1 MKTNKNRNIDLKK
14 NLDEKKKLI
23 EGLKKLIVLDNKMNE
38 KYLEFK
44 KIQESWFKIGPVP
57 RVNDGIIWN
66 NFQHHV
72 KNFYDYLHLN
82 RKFKEIDIEY
92 NLREKESLIK
102 QAKELI
108 KSEDKQ
114 KAYKY
119 FERLNKKWKYEI
131 GPIKK
136 ENDKDLNK
144 KFSEIGE
151 YIYSNKKE
159 FDTNKDSI
167 LKNNLIKK
175 EDLLVEMEKLINQKS
190 NTTKEWQ
197 KKIKEFENIKRV
209 LETTGPIP
217 SNKKN
222 EFWKKYKEKIKN
234 YYFSKN
240 LFYKNLKKIYK
251 ENILKQDELISKAK
265 KLKENIDLEKSKNE
279 IINLQ
284 KKWKNINPVPYKVN
298 EKNWQQFKTLCN
310 YFFSKMD
317 EDKLNKIKEIKE
329 NQESQI
335 KFLKNMKVENPKLNT
350 DDLLKQWADL
360 GLKSQEIDLKFEES
374 ILKIFK
380 SNGLNIEDSKTKL
393 FETKI
398 QTMNDNDKNKKIIS
412 LNKEQ
417 ELLKKQVSTLE
428 NNLSFFNEK
437 SKENKLLNKVYN
449 DIEKNKK
456 RIDKINLQK
465 KLLKT

>member
-465 KLLKT
+465 KLLRT

>member
-222 EFWKKYKEKIKN
+222 EFWKKYKERIKN

-360 GLKSQEIDLKFEES
+360 GLKSKEIDLKFEES

-465 KLLKT
+465 KLLRT

>member
-1 MKTNKNRNIDLKK
+1 MKTDKNRNIILKK

-23 EGLKKLIVLDNKMNE
+23 ESLKKLIVLDNKMSE

-44 KIQESWFKIGPVP
+44 TIQESWFKIGPVP
-57 RVNDGIIWN
+57 RTNDGIIWN

-92 NLREKESLIK
+92 NLKEKGSLIK
-102 QAKELI
+102 QASELTKI
-108 KSEDKQ
+108 EDKQ

-136 ENDKDLNK
+136 ENDKDLDK

-151 YIYSNKKE
+151 HIHSNKKE
-159 FDTNKDSI
+159 FDKNKDSI
-167 LKNNLIKK
+167 LKDNLKKK
-175 EDLLVEMEKLINQKS
+175 EGLLIEMEKLISHKS
-190 NTTKEWQ
+190 STTKEWQ
-197 KKIKEFENIKRV
+197 EKIKEFEDIKRI

-234 YYFSKN
+234 YYFLKN
-240 LFYKNLKKIYK
+240 FFYKNLKKLYK
-251 ENILKQDELISKAK
+251 ENICKQEELITKAK
-265 KLKENIDLEKSKNE
+265 NLKENRDLEKSKKE

-284 KKWKNINPVPYKVN
+284 KNWKNINPVPYKIN

-310 YFFSKMD
+310 YFFNKMD
-317 EDKLNKIKEIKE
+317 EDKLNKIKETQK
-329 NQESQI
+329 NLESQI
-335 KFLKNMKVENPKLNT
+335 KFLKKITVKNSDLNT
-350 DDLLKQWADL
+350 DDLFKQWADL
-360 GLKSQEIDLKFEES
+360 GLKSREIELKFEET

-380 SNGLNIEDSKTKL
+380 SNGLNIEDSKIKL

-398 QTMNDNDKNKKIIS
+398 QTMDDNEKNKKIII

-417 ELLKKQVSTLE
+417 ELLKKEMSTLE
-428 NNLSFFNEK
+428 NNLSFFDEK
-437 SKENKLLNKVYN
+437 SKENKLLNKVYS

-456 RIDKINLQK
+456 RIDRINLQK
-465 KLLKT
+465 KILKT

>member
-1 MKTNKNRNIDLKK
+1 VKTNKNRNIDLKK

-465 KLLKT
+465 KLLRT

>member
-1 MKTNKNRNIDLKK
+1 
-14 NLDEKKKLI
+14 
-23 EGLKKLIVLDNKMNE
+23 
-38 KYLEFK
+38 
-44 KIQESWFKIGPVP
+44 
-57 RVNDGIIWN
+57 
-66 NFQHHV
+66 
-72 KNFYDYLHLN
+72 
-82 RKFKEIDIEY
+82 
-92 NLREKESLIK
+92 
-102 QAKELI
+102 
-108 KSEDKQ
+108 
-114 KAYKY
+114 
-119 FERLNKKWKYEI
+119 
-131 GPIKK
+131 
-136 ENDKDLNK
+136 
-144 KFSEIGE
+144 
-151 YIYSNKKE
+151 
-159 FDTNKDSI
+159 
-167 LKNNLIKK
+167 
-175 EDLLVEMEKLINQKS
+175 
-190 NTTKEWQ
+190 
-197 KKIKEFENIKRV
+197 
-209 LETTGPIP
+209 
-217 SNKKN
+217 
-222 EFWKKYKEKIKN
+222 
-234 YYFSKN
+234 
-240 LFYKNLKKIYK
+240 
-251 ENILKQDELISKAK
+251 
-265 KLKENIDLEKSKNE
+265 
-279 IINLQ
+279 
-284 KKWKNINPVPYKVN
+284 
-298 EKNWQQFKTLCN
+298 
-310 YFFSKMD
+310 MD

-465 KLLKT
+465 KLLRT